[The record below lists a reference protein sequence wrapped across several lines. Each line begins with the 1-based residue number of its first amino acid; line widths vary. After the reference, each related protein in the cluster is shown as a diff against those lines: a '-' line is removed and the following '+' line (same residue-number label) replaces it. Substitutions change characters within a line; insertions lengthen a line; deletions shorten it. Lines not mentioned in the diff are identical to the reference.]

1 MLQETPCYERHT
13 QALFLICDRKHDEI
27 SPVWKVLISKMH
39 QCQLSKQWISRAR
52 LSKIKQADSLREE
65 TIKAHVM
72 GLPYTHR
79 LKRSALIKKG
89 TKRQTRA
96 TEITST

>member
-27 SPVWKVLISKMH
+27 SPVWKVLVSKMY

-52 LSKIKQADSLREE
+52 LSKIKQAESLRERKQLKHMSWDYPLHPPF
-65 TIKAHVM
+65 KAQCFDE
-72 GLPYTHR
+72 
-79 LKRSALIKKG
+79 KRNQVRDKLVLRK
-89 TKRQTRA
+89 
-96 TEITST
+96 